1 MNGELILYALKM
13 RLRLERSAPRGFG
26 GFVGS
31 ALESC

>member
-13 RLRLERSAPRGFG
+13 RQVIARSAPRGFG